1 MEEEFYGVIKLV
13 TGEEIFALISVEE
26 NDHGNPVV
34 LVQTPV
40 VMKVLSHAHGQYV
53 KIKPWLELADEDM
66 YLINYDRVVTM
77 TQVKDSDL
85 IGFYERYLKDDEV
98 DIELDGKVNI
108 NSQMGFISTVED
120 ARKNLEAIFK
130 VDIDKSKES

>member
-1 MEEEFYGVIKLV
+1 MGEEFYGVIKLI

-40 VMKVLSHAHGQYV
+40 VMKVLSHGAGQYV

-66 YLINYDRVVTM
+66 YLIAYDRIITM
-77 TQVKDSDL
+77 SQVKDKQM
-85 IGFYERYLKDDEV
+85 IEFYTRYLEEDGVDFEV
-98 DIELDGKVNI
+98 DGKVKI
-108 NSQMGFISTVED
+108 NEQMGYISTVEKS
-120 ARKNLEAIFK
+120 RKLLEELYK
-130 VDIDKSKES
+130 LNKET

>member
-1 MEEEFYGVIKLV
+1 MTEEFYGVIKLI

-34 LVQTPV
+34 MVQTPV

-66 YLINYDRVVTM
+66 YLINYDRVITM

-98 DIELDGKVNI
+98 DIELDGKVKLHKN
-108 NSQMGFISTVED
+108 MGFISTVDD
-120 ARKNLEAIFK
+120 ARKKLEDIFK
-130 VDIDKSKES
+130 NTNKPKED

>member
-1 MEEEFYGVIKLV
+1 MGEEFYGVIKLI

-40 VMKVLSHAHGQYV
+40 TMKVLSHAHGQYV

-66 YLINYDRVVTM
+66 YLIAYDRVITM

-85 IGFYERYLKDDEV
+85 IGFYKRYLKDDEV
-98 DIELDGKVNI
+98 DIELDGKVKLHEN
-108 NSQMGFISTVED
+108 MGFISTVDD
-120 ARKNLEAIFK
+120 ARKKLEDIFK
-130 VDIDKSKES
+130 NINKPEED

>member
-40 VMKVLSHAHGQYV
+40 TMKVLSNGVGQYV
-53 KIKPWLELADEDM
+53 KVKPWLELADEDM
-66 YLINYDRVVTM
+66 YLISYDRIITM
-77 TQVKDSDL
+77 SQVKDEKL
-85 IGFYERYLKDDEV
+85 IEFYTRYLEEDGLDF
-98 DIELDGKVNI
+98 ELDGKVKI
-108 NSQMGFISTVED
+108 NEQMGYISTVEKS
-120 ARKNLEAIFK
+120 RKLLEELYK
-130 VDIDKSKES
+130 LNKET

>member
-1 MEEEFYGVIKLV
+1 MGEEFYGVIKLI

-34 LVQTPV
+34 MVQTPV

-66 YLINYDRVVTM
+66 YLINYDRVITM

-98 DIELDGKVNI
+98 DIELDGKVKLHEN
-108 NSQMGFISTVED
+108 MGFISTVDD
-120 ARKNLEAIFK
+120 ARKKLEDIFK
-130 VDIDKSKES
+130 NINKPEED

>member
-1 MEEEFYGVIKLV
+1 MGDEFYGVIKLI

-40 VMKVLSHAHGQYV
+40 TMKVLSHAHGQYV

-66 YLINYDRVVTM
+66 YLINYDRVITM

-85 IGFYERYLKDDEV
+85 IGFYKRYLKDDEV
-98 DIELDGKVNI
+98 DIELDGKVKLHEN
-108 NSQMGFISTVED
+108 MGFISTVDD
-120 ARKNLEAIFK
+120 ARKKLEDIFK
-130 VDIDKSKES
+130 NINKPEED

>member
-98 DIELDGKVNI
+98 DIELDGKVKLHEN
-108 NSQMGFISTVED
+108 MGFISTVDD
-120 ARKNLEAIFK
+120 ARKKLEDIFK
-130 VDIDKSKES
+130 NTNKPEED